1 MPWQKWRN
9 QGKGQQWSDW
19 EKPSKKGKDKEE
31 KGGKQPILYGWD
43 GKKIEVKRDGGA
55 KPGSSSG
62 SSHSEAALREEN
74 RKIKEVVR
82 NLLGSETQSEA
93 DIQALR
99 DFAKVDPRED
109 LKERQR
115 LLNSERRSLNKTAK
129 IREVIDE
136 QEANFQSWQ
145 ETYKAGLEQEEK
157 RYQAKMAELRE
168 ELKAA
173 EKGEMED
180 PVPGSMDDGQES
192 AQDLPVYVQQELAD
206 LRGQMRQFMSYAQ
219 MMEKKNAALT
229 DQVTMLV
236 TTLQSREQQ
245 ISSDFSPQH
254 PVRRSGNGNALWVP
268 SKEEDATSVE
278 KRERWVFC
286 RLPDCKSS
294 QSARYPRGD
303 DEQRPAGL
311 DAPLYGGNQ
320 REAQGGRRPQ
330 GGVHCLPNAA
340 DQWRDQAQPLAC
352 HLQETTQGAASIL
365 PPLLVGAA
373 EVHQVCSDPGGRPID

>member
-1 MPWQKWRN
+1 MPWKKWQG
-9 QGKGQQWSDW
+9 QGKGQQWSEW

-62 SSHSEAALREEN
+62 SSHSDAALREEN

-82 NLLGSETQSEA
+82 NLLGSETQSDA

-99 DFAKVDPRED
+99 DFAK
-109 LKERQR
+109 
-115 LLNSERRSLNKTAK
+115 
-129 IREVIDE
+129 VIDE

-168 ELKAA
+168 ELK
-173 EKGEMED
+173 G
-180 PVPGSMDDGQES
+180 
-192 AQDLPVYVQQELAD
+192 LPVYVQQELAD

-254 PVRRSGNGNALWVP
+254 PVPRSGNGNTLWAP
-268 SKEEDATSVE
+268 SKEEGVASVE
-278 KRERWVFC
+278 KRERS
-286 RLPDCKSS
+286 RSPTRKIAKLEHK
-294 QSARYPRGD
+294 
-303 DEQRPAGL
+303 L
-311 DAPLYGGNQ
+311 DPVEFKLQLEKISEGSGG
-320 REAQGGRRPQ
+320 
-330 GGVHCLPNAA
+330 
-340 DQWRDQAQPLAC
+340 
-352 HLQETTQGAASIL
+352 GAAPDPEADAKKGLNVPHPL
-365 PPLLVGAA
+365 PEAGSSALAPFGKKTKPGAA
-373 EVHQVCSDPGGRPID
+373 ERQNVSPYGRVRTKEMDGSCVLEGLDS